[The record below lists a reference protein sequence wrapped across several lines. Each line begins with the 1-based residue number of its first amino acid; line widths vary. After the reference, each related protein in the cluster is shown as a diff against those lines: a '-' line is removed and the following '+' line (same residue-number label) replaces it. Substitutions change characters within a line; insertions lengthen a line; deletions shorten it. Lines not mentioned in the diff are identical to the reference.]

1 MSTRN
6 TEQAAAGPNLQ
17 DTFLNGARRE
27 RLRVAIR
34 LMDGTEVDGRIK
46 SFDRFA
52 VLVEHDGTDSMLF
65 KHAIAS
71 IALPNLANAPGPIG
85 EGGSVQPKRAVHFPY

>member
-1 MSTRN
+1 MSTRD
-6 TEQAAAGPNLQ
+6 TDQGAVVPNLQ

-27 RLRVAIR
+27 RLRGAIR
-34 LMDGTEVDGRIK
+34 LMDGTEVDGRSK

-52 VLVEHDGTDSMLF
+52 VLVEHNGADSMLF

-71 IALPNLANAPGPIG
+71 IRPFANGAT
-85 EGGSVQPKRAVHFPY
+85 EASS

>member
-1 MSTRN
+1 MSTRD
-6 TEQAAAGPNLQ
+6 TDQGAVVPNLQ

-52 VLVEHDGTDSMLF
+52 VLVDHNGVDSMLF
-65 KHAIAS
+65 KHAIVSIRPFVNDAS
-71 IALPNLANAPGPIG
+71 
-85 EGGSVQPKRAVHFPY
+85 EVSS

>member
-1 MSTRN
+1 MSTRD

-71 IALPNLANAPGPIG
+71 IRPFTISTSEA
-85 EGGSVQPKRAVHFPY
+85 SS